1 MADILIKGMDMPTM
15 PETFKQAESVPY
27 IDVRIFADGTAVTSK
42 GERPYYTQ
50 YSAVPIP
57 PHGRLIDA
65 DRALGRMWNAL
76 YALEDKREEQHGLD
90 VMERANIQDG
100 FEAGQRVV
108 ADAPTVIEASEDGEQ
123 NG

>member
-65 DRALGRMWNAL
+65 GELRGAMYHEA
-76 YALEDKREEQHGLD
+76 
-90 VMERANIQDG
+90 
-100 FEAGQRVV
+100 FEKDSDMQRWDSGCWIRYKMFEK
-108 ADAPTVIEASEDGEQ
+108 AIETAPTVIEASEDGEQ
-123 NG
+123 DGKL

>member
-1 MADILIKGMDMPTM
+1 MKKMADLLIKGMEMPTM

-42 GERPYYTQ
+42 GERPFYTQ
-50 YSAVPIP
+50 YSAVPVP

-65 DRALGRMWNAL
+65 DALIYQLAKQESVDRQPRAIRRA
-76 YALEDKREEQHGLD
+76 
-90 VMERANIQDG
+90 ERIVAN
-100 FEAGQRVV
+100 V
-108 ADAPTVIEASEDGEQ
+108 PTVIEASEDGEQ

>member
-1 MADILIKGMDMPTM
+1 MADLLIKGMEMPTM

-50 YSAVPIP
+50 YSAVPVP

-65 DRALGRMWNAL
+65 DELKNIGMIFANAI
-76 YALEDKREEQHGLD
+76 
-90 VMERANIQDG
+90 N
-100 FEAGQRVV
+100 
-108 ADAPTVIEASEDGEQ
+108 EDGQIYVPLVKVIKNIDNAPAIIPAEE
-123 NG
+123 GET